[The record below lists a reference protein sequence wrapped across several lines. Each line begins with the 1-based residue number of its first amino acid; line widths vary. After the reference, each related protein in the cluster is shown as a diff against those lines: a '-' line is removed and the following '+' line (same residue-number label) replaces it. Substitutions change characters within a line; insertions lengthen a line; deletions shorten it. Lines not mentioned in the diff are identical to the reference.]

1 MFCCSNCFSDNFL
14 SKYISTESNQ
24 NGKCIFCRTRK
35 HYPLLKATA
44 LLDLF
49 QPLFDLY
56 TEENSGKL
64 MNSLLQT
71 DWNIFSEHIEERKQ
85 LELLSAII
93 EESTFVSKRF
103 LSILVMNE
111 ANIDK
116 WNAFSKELKHE
127 NRFFPKKEINITQL
141 KELFNY
147 LIMPKECIPRDIYRA
162 RINRSSSYYSLSEMG
177 KPPSDKAPDGR
188 ANPKGISYFYGAS
201 NEKTAIA
208 ESRPYKTDIVHV
220 AKFKLNPK
228 TILIDLR
235 NPKSTISPF
244 NLDDDSLVLLY
255 EEHMP
260 FLLHLSI
267 SLSKPILPHK
277 KELEYLPTQYLCE
290 LIKDSGFNGIV
301 FKSSLEKGDN
311 YVIFDD
317 SFVIGQKVDIFTIS
331 ETAIKSEKQ
340 KNEKDKRYTTK

>member
-1 MFCCSNCFSDNFL
+1 
-14 SKYISTESNQ
+14 
-24 NGKCIFCRTRK
+24 
-35 HYPLLKATA
+35 
-44 LLDLF
+44 
-49 QPLFDLY
+49 
-56 TEENSGKL
+56 
-64 MNSLLQT
+64 
-71 DWNIFSEHIEERKQ
+71 
-85 LELLSAII
+85 
-93 EESTFVSKRF
+93 
-103 LSILVMNE
+103 
-111 ANIDK
+111 
-116 WNAFSKELKHE
+116 
-127 NRFFPKKEINITQL
+127 
-141 KELFNY
+141 
-147 LIMPKECIPRDIYRA
+147 MPKECIPRYIYRA
-162 RINRSSSYYSLSEMG
+162 RINRSSKYFSLTEMG

-188 ANPKGISYFYGAS
+188 ANPKGISYYYGAS

-208 ESRPYKTDIVHV
+208 ETRPYKTDIVYV
-220 AKFKLNPK
+220 AKSKLNPK

-255 EEHMP
+255 EKHMP

-317 SFVIGQKVDIFTIS
+317 SFVIGQKVDTFTIS

-340 KNEKDKRYTTK
+340 KK